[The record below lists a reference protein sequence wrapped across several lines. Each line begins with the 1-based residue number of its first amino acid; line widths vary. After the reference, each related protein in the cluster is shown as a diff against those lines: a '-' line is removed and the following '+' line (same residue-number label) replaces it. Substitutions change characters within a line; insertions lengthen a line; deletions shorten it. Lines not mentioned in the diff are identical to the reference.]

1 MAATG
6 PLAASRLVAAPAHT
20 EEARPRV
27 SIRPV
32 HTHRAYPPSTEA
44 APVPGSH
51 PPNSAILPKELV
63 SHRTRAPSAMVTCRV
78 RRPIRTPTPALH
90 RVQPR
95 MYMRICSHRH
105 PIASPCLSC
114 PTLARLRPGAC
125 PCPNRPP
132 PCTTLIRAR
141 PSSPGLRRHGI
152 LTTTKPLLP
161 ACLRPR

>member
-6 PLAASRLVAAPAHT
+6 PMVTSRLLAAPDHT

-27 SIRPV
+27 FIHPV
-32 HTHRAYPPSTEA
+32 HTHRAYPLSTEA

-51 PPNSAILPKELV
+51 PRNSAILPKELV
-63 SHRTRAPSAMVTCRV
+63 LHRTRAPSAMATCRV
-78 RRPIRTPTPALH
+78 RRPTRTLTPALH

-105 PIASPCLSC
+105 RIVSPCPSS
-114 PTLARLRPGAC
+114 PTLARPRPGAC

-132 PCTTLIRAR
+132 PCITLIHAR
-141 PSSPGLRRHGI
+141 LSCPGLRRHGI
-152 LTTTKPLLP
+152 LTITKPLLP
-161 ACLRPR
+161 ACLHP